1 MNATPPTD
9 RGSTQIHIEAEC
21 VIDGFGGKFVE
32 RPMRISTVNSDLGHT
47 FVAVQDAACRN
58 IFLEKL
64 RHQSRTAL
72 PLLGLYPTASPFD
85 PQQVMSKQLLD
96 NVGRHGGGT
105 PDGGCVTSINAGPAN
120 GLGAYTGPMNA
131 LAGVFLDDTVPS
143 GQAPATAS
151 SPQPSTTP
159 P

>member
-105 PDGGCVTSINAGPAN
+105 PDGPRCIQIDDKLEFG
-120 GLGAYTGPMNA
+120 GLLDMQVGRPCA
-131 LAGVFLDDTVPS
+131 LEDLVYVAC
-143 GQAPATAS
+143 ATFEEIDEI
-151 SPQPSTTP
+151 
-159 P
+159 

>member
-47 FVAVQDAACRN
+47 FVAAQDAACRN

-64 RHQSRTAL
+64 GHQSRTAL
-72 PLLGLYPTASPFD
+72 PLLGLYRPHRLLTHSRSCPSNYSITSAAMAGGRPT
-85 PQQVMSKQLLD
+85 
-96 NVGRHGGGT
+96 
-105 PDGGCVTSINAGPAN
+105 
-120 GLGAYTGPMNA
+120 A
-131 LAGVFLDDTVPS
+131 LAGVRF
-143 GQAPATAS
+143 
-151 SPQPSTTP
+151 TTRSAFVGC
-159 P
+159 